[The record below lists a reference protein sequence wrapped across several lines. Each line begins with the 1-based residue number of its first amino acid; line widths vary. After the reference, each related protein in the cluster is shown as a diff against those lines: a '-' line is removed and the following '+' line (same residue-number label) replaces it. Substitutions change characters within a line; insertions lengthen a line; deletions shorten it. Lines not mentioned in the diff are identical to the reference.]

1 MFAVKK
7 LNRNGRWDI
16 VSLVDEKGSFRG
28 LAVFESKNEAQ
39 KYLEEYMKRMDRRSM
54 VCSRRGTKSP
64 QELKVFTIDNDNQ
77 QVLKRKG
84 PNPKKVAG

>member
-16 VSLVDEKGSFRG
+16 VSLVDEKGSFRR

>member
-7 LNRNGRWDI
+7 LNRNGRWDT

-39 KYLEEYMKRMDRRSM
+39 KYLEEYMIRMDRRSM
-54 VCSRRGTKSP
+54 VCSRRATKSP
-64 QELKVFTIDNDNQ
+64 QELKVFTIDNKNNQ
-77 QVLKRKG
+77 QLLKRKV
-84 PNPKKVAG
+84 PILKK